1 MKKKVAIL
9 TLPLIYNYGAILQAY
24 ALQQSVKKIGNEC
37 WLIDKV
43 LPVYPYYRRPLSIIS
58 RIIGRYLRGEKDYE
72 IIPYW
77 ISKKTERIISKNT
90 RKFVDKNIFPKTK
103 PILNLSKSD
112 DKYDVYLVGSDQV
125 WRKSVTLKMKDY
137 LFGFVGSG
145 KKKCSYAASFGVD
158 HWEFNAHE
166 TNKIKNLFK
175 SLDIITVR
183 EDSAIGML
191 KQNIGV
197 DAVQVLDPTM
207 LLTKE
212 EYCSLIADMPTIG
225 DDSFIFSYILDN
237 NPDKEQMVNKLSL
250 CSSLPKYSIMPKS
263 SPNYGVNKEDCI
275 YLGVEEWLKGFRDCK
290 YVITDSFHGTVF
302 SIIFNKP
309 FFVLSNKK
317 RGNTRLESLMRFF
330 NLEHRIVSDEAE
342 VESRLSEQIDWIKVN
357 NILEKK
363 RTFSLGLLE
372 KMID

>member
-24 ALQQSVKKIGNEC
+24 ALQQCVKKLGNEC

-58 RIIGRYLRGEKDYE
+58 RIIGRYLRGEKGYE

-90 RKFVDKNIFPKTK
+90 RKFVDKYIFPKTK

-137 LFGFVGSG
+137 LFGFVGSD

-166 TNKIKNLFK
+166 TNQIKNLFK

-212 EYCSLIADMPTIG
+212 EYCSLIADMPTIS
-225 DDSFIFSYILDN
+225 DESFIFTYIFVA
-237 NPDKEQMVNKLSL
+237 P
-250 CSSLPKYSIMPKS
+250 SS
-263 SPNYGVNKEDCI
+263 
-275 YLGVEEWLKGFRDCK
+275 F
-290 YVITDSFHGTVF
+290 
-302 SIIFNKP
+302 
-309 FFVLSNKK
+309 
-317 RGNTRLESLMRFF
+317 ESLALTKTEFPT
-330 NLEHRIVSDEAE
+330 NIVSP
-342 VESRLSEQIDWIKVN
+342 LY
-357 NILEKK
+357 
-363 RTFSLGLLE
+363 
-372 KMID
+372 